1 MLCLLCRWVKNEKI
15 PLHTPLEEDN
25 DDDSSGNKDKG
36 VLFTT
41 VRPEGE
47 GRENNQEQNVLLHS
61 VDADSHYAC
70 CH

>member
-1 MLCLLCRWVKNEKI
+1 MKSEKI

-47 GRENNQEQNVLLHS
+47 GRENNQEQNALLHS